1 MTDPNTV
8 GAAPVPLF
16 SAQDHSDASAAP
28 AEPFSGNQFP
38 TFLAAAGDPDTTT

>member
-16 SAQDHSDASAAP
+16 SAPIHSEAKADP
-28 AEPFSGNQFP
+28 GEPVPGNLFP
-38 TFLAAAGDPDTTT
+38 TFLTAAGDEDPTN

>member
-16 SAQDHSDASAAP
+16 SAQNLTDASTEP
-28 AEPFSGNQFP
+28 AEPVPGNLFP
-38 TFLAAAGDPDTTT
+38 TFLTAVVDGDPTT